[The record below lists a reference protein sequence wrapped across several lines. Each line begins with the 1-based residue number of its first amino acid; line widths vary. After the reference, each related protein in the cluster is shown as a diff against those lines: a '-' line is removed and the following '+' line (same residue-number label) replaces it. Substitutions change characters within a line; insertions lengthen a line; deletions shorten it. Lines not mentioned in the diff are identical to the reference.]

1 MANNVTYINFNG
13 TTAKDRELIR
23 LLNLVA
29 AAEHRSP
36 HNLAK
41 HAILNYLT
49 ARTKELGIES
59 AQQAFKA
66 AV

>member
-13 TTAKDRELIR
+13 TTAKDSELIR
-23 LLNLVA
+23 LINLVA

-41 HAILNYLT
+41 HILLEHLT
-49 ARTKELGIES
+49 VRAKELGIEPG
-59 AQQAFKA
+59 QQPLKA
-66 AV
+66 AM